1 MLAACVALPKPA
13 TARWRPILMLA
24 AHMPQPNKASQHT
37 IVADAYDSRCTRVLD
52 NPSGAHKLRLML
64 MMLLMLAAHVPNK
77 TKLSGTLYSC

>member
-1 MLAACVALPKPA
+1 
-13 TARWRPILMLA
+13 MLA

-77 TKLSGTLYSC
+77 TKLSARFIAADATDARCMHAVA